1 MNLRFNGH
9 NDDECDNSISSQ
21 NALHSVSA
29 TVGSTGN
36 NGISSTLPQQT
47 QMKIKTSLTSL
58 SATIANSC
66 YLVSVSPRISDSGT
80 CLIKKSYKRKSQKWY
95 ACDQVS
101 GRQHLLNSTI
111 DCESLQNVVKYTRIN
126 SKNFCTYFL
135 VTLVILSCCPLA
147 SVLAILHNNNYD
159 GISQPV
165 NALEREYEK
174 TAKATTD
181 ANTATITSTSNTT
194 PTTAA
199 TATTNTTTTTIATNR
214 STTIKAIH
222 NNTNA
227 TTISQSVNNNEA
239 KRNGSTNSSSKN
251 SSSVS
256 SNYSNNDQH
265 ISNNIWNG
273 LNTNNTGIS
282 RTSKN
287 ITTAVKLILNDYSEA
302 FSQIINEEV
311 ELLQQQQPHE
321 PSFHNNITRRKTNNN
336 NKSKKNENSNVN
348 HNNKSSS
355 SSETSNYSSGNSIK
369 FGTDTG
375 NLQNSQSNVSKNYDA
390 GDEFNLHD
398 ELLDSFCSS
407 HSLPHKPYYTNEFA
421 VHIPAGHDMA
431 NIIAQKYGF
440 TNMGQLKPSL
450 TRCSSNISKDQAL
463 AP

>member
-21 NALHSVSA
+21 NALHSIYASN
-29 TVGSTGN
+29 GSNGKNGNNGN

-47 QMKIKTSLTSL
+47 RMKIKTSLTSL

-66 YLVSVSPRISDSGT
+66 YLASVSPEISDSGT

-101 GRQHLLNSTI
+101 GREHLLNSTI

-174 TAKATTD
+174 TAKATTTT
-181 ANTATITSTSNTT
+181 NTAN
-194 PTTAA
+194 A
-199 TATTNTTTTTIATNR
+199 TTTTTTTTTTATTTTSTTNITTNR

-227 TTISQSVNNNEA
+227 TTISQSVNNNEV

-273 LNTNNTGIS
+273 LNTKNTGIS
-282 RTSKN
+282 RRTSKN

-302 FSQIINEEV
+302 FSQIINEEL
-311 ELLQQQQPHE
+311 ELQQQQQSHE

-336 NKSKKNENSNVN
+336 NNNSSNKNKNSSNSSIN
-348 HNNKSSS
+348 HNNRSNNNKSSYNS
-355 SSETSNYSSGNSIK
+355 SNSRIK

-375 NLQNSQSNVSKNYDA
+375 NSQNLQSNVSENYDV
-390 GDEFNLHD
+390 DDDFNLHD

-440 TNMGQLKPSL
+440 ANMGQRMVFALKA
-450 TRCSSNISKDQAL
+450 K
-463 AP
+463 